1 MGCSSHIVT
10 VTALKL
16 GLKPVLSPS
25 SLCVK
30 RRPSARDAPEH
41 SLGHQPGAAGLVVI
55 ENAVGQFTGREQAL

>member
-1 MGCSSHIVT
+1 MGCSSQIVT

-30 RRPSARDAPEH
+30 CRPS
-41 SLGHQPGAAGLVVI
+41 
-55 ENAVGQFTGREQAL
+55 GREQALLSMLCTWGVGVNAQTAEGEGDAA